1 MYGLLI
7 KMAAKRPG
15 YSSGSKIDYLC
26 DLGLMTG
33 LLSLVTERFS
43 HHLLLLN

>member
-15 YSSGSKIDYLC
+15 YSSDYLC